1 MITSEVILK
10 SLSEVGSTTLLILA
24 GTFVVEALLYLV
36 LVKWLKYKYALP
48 FMLLAPAAIGLIALV
63 VYPLLWELRLSFT
76 NMSLR
81 AFKNPEFIGFKN
93 YVRVFTEPVLKQKMF
108 FPLLGQTILWTV
120 VNITFHVGGGLFLA
134 MLLNRKLKFKGVY
147 RTLLILPWAIPA
159 FISVLMWQGL
169 LNQSN
174 GAVNVVLGKFGI
186 SPVPWLVDPTWACIS
201 VLMVN
206 IWLGYPFMMTI
217 CLSSLQSISKSVYEA
232 ADIDGASAWTQFT
245 QITLPLLKASLI
257 PVLISNF
264 AFNFN
269 QFTAIYLLTKGGPAV
284 QGSDA
289 GATDILITYSYKL
302 AFDLFQYGLACAYA
316 IFIFVLV
323 ATLSGVNFKLT
334 GAFDEAS

>member
-1 MITSEVILK
+1 MMTQRANPTLYILP
-10 SLSEVGSTTLLILA
+10 A
-24 GTFVVEALLYLV
+24 LV
-36 LVKWLKYKYALP
+36 LMTVLSLLP
-48 FMLLAPAAIGLIALV
+48 NLYSVYLA
-63 VYPLLWELRLSFT
+63 FT
-76 NMSLR
+76 NFSLYHYSDFSFVGLR
-81 AFKNPEFIGFKN
+81 NFGKIFSANELATFA
-93 YVRVFTEPVLKQKMF
+93 RV
-108 FPLLGQTILWTV
+108 GLWTV
-120 VNITFHVGGGLFLA
+120 VWALVSVIGAMVVGLFLA
-134 MLLNRKLKFKGVY
+134 IPLNREDLKGAKLY
-147 RTLLILPWAIPA
+147 RTLFIVPWAIPA

-174 GAVNVVLGKFGI
+174 GAVNVVLGKLGI

-269 QFTAIYLLTKGGPAV
+269 QFTAIYLLTQGGPV
-284 QGSDA
+284 VPGSEA

-302 AFDLFQYGLACAYA
+302 AFDLYQYGIACAYA
-316 IFIFVLV
+316 IIIFIVV
-323 ATLSGVNFKLT
+323 AGVSGINIKMT
-334 GAFDEAS
+334 GAFDND